1 LCRALQ
7 LQELHMKGNR
17 DEFFA
22 RVAFPGPVGG
32 NFSPQFLDAIL
43 HVENLHPD
51 REPSAIYFAGG

>member
-1 LCRALQ
+1 
-7 LQELHMKGNR
+7 MKGNR

-22 RVAFPGPVGG
+22 RVAFPGPVAG

-51 REPSAIYFAGG
+51 REPSAFGFAGG